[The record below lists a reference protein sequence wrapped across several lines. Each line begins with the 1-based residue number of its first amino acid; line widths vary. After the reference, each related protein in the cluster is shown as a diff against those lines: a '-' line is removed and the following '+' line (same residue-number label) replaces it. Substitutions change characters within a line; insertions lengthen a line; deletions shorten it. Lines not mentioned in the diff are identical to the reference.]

1 MKKIKG
7 CNPNF
12 IVNKNNRKD
21 ILNVGIS
28 EIEPDSYFDEQY
40 EPWCAKVGDTVWKG
54 NVLYIVEHI
63 QDLNREDD
71 LLTYSLKNLCYQE
84 YISTSY
90 IPEPFIGKY
99 PEIMQKYLNSLE
111 PEKI

>member
-21 ILNVGIS
+21 ILDVEIS
-28 EIEPDSYFDEQY
+28 TIEPDSYYY
-40 EPWCAKVGDTVWKG
+40 EPWCAKVGDAVWKG
-54 NVLYIVEHI
+54 NILYIVENI
-63 QDLNREDD
+63 KDLNREDN
-71 LLTYSLKNLCYQE
+71 LLTYSLKNICYQE
-84 YISTSY
+84 HISTSY
-90 IPEPFIGKY
+90 VLEPFIGKY
-99 PEIMQKYLNSLE
+99 PKNIQKYLNSLE